1 MLADSHKLTQTRM
14 LLLRRSFF
22 LFVLLNFSL
31 TFPTEPS
38 SLAAESSSILAQAFI
53 YRRIDFLGNANTWTV
68 NRSRSS
74 RLFPDVSADGTLSHF
89 RCWSCSRRGHS
100 HTHNYAR
107 NSSHGGLHSIHFP
120 RGLLQNREGKERTA
134 TLAKKMP
141 KKKLDLERSVVVV
154 VSLSLTVQQGWRGS
168 GGQILAGSQ
177 KQTRNPSPN

>member
-1 MLADSHKLTQTRM
+1 M

-53 YRRIDFLGNANTWTV
+53 YRRIDFLGNSNTWTV

-107 NSSHGGLHSIHFP
+107 NSPHGLHSTHFP

-134 TLAKKMP
+134 TLAKKCR
-141 KKKLDLERSVVVV
+141 KK
-154 VSLSLTVQQGWRGS
+154 TGS
-168 GGQILAGSQ
+168 GALRRRRRLSITNCTTGLARLGGPDSCWFP
-177 KQTRNPSPN
+177 KANSKSVA